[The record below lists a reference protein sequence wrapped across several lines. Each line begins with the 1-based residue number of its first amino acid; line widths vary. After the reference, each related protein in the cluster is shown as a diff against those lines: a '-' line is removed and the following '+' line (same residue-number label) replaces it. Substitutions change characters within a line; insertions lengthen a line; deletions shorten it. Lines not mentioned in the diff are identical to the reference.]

1 MLSLVS
7 AETQRGSPG
16 ARPPRP
22 ASPRATPGQPP
33 GHRSFQG
40 SKSTTDRGKTAH
52 CLQAATKRKTL
63 AQDQE
68 HHSQDRATRA
78 VVAQSTT
85 AKRLGRKAE
94 VQEAPGS
101 RRQKNRVE
109 RHTGS
114 DTTAP
119 GPNVT
124 PRRRRQTKDRPATSR
139 PPAGH
144 SRPQQATAGAE
155 PHPRRSRRGRAGP
168 CEAQGTV
175 TKPGPVSRKRTGWRR
190 GLHFPGPTPPPAGEG
205 SCVFPAVRMNCAPP
219 GTREGS
225 GEVTCAPGP
234 GPGCEP
240 QF

>member
-7 AETQRGSPG
+7 AEIQRGSPG

-33 GHRSFQG
+33 GHRSFRG

-63 AQDQE
+63 AQDQG

-94 VQEAPGS
+94 APGT

-124 PRRRRQTKDRPATSR
+124 PQRRQQTKDRPATSR

-144 SRPQQATAGAE
+144 SRHGATSETQQTGTGWALRRTGDGHQTRARQQEEDRLAAGSPFPWADATAL
-155 PHPRRSRRGRAGP
+155 RGGLVRL
-168 CEAQGTV
+168 
-175 TKPGPVSRKRTGWRR
+175 PGSQNE
-190 GLHFPGPTPPPAGEG
+190 L
-205 SCVFPAVRMNCAPP
+205 
-219 GTREGS
+219 
-225 GEVTCAPGP
+225 
-234 GPGCEP
+234 
-240 QF
+240 